1 MKKTLLV
8 SLLMVFLWG
17 LGEEAKGVTVKGIRK
32 SPSEKYAR
40 VVLDLDGPVK
50 FTRTRLSNPD
60 RLSIDLEDCS
70 LSEKITP
77 SLHIKNSILKDIN
90 ASRIDKKTA
99 RVVLNL
105 GEIESYKV
113 FALREPHRLVID
125 VFGRKETRPLPDKEK
140 DVRELMGIKRV
151 VIDPGHGGEDPG
163 AIGPHRLLEKDVVLA
178 IAKKVGR
185 ILKEKYNMEIIFTRD
200 HDVFIPLED
209 RTAIANSQKAD
220 LFISIH
226 ANASRSRGAKGI
238 ETYFLNWTTD
248 EESNRV
254 AARENQISYRKMREF
269 QKGDF
274 LQMILQ
280 DKERD
285 YKNDE
290 SRDLAGGIQSSLI
303 NTLRQ
308 DYDAIENL
316 GVKWALFYVL
326 VGADMPSVLI
336 ETSFISNR
344 KEEKRL
350 SNDAYREKI
359 AGAIAGGINGYFES
373 KKQIVKRISSDK
385 M

>member
-8 SLLMVFLWG
+8 SLLIVLLWG

-50 FTRTRLSNPD
+50 FTQTRLSNPD
-60 RLSIDLEDCS
+60 RLSIDIDDCS
-70 LSEKITP
+70 LSEKITA
-77 SLHIKNSILKDIN
+77 SLHIKNSILKDIS
-90 ASRIDKKTA
+90 ASQIDKKTA
-99 RVVLNL
+99 RVILNI

-113 FALREPHRLVID
+113 FVLKEPYRLVID
-125 VFGRKETRPLPDKEK
+125 VFGKKELKPAPDKEQQVK
-140 DVRELMGIKRV
+140 ELLEIKRV
-151 VIDPGHGGEDPG
+151 VIDPGHGGDDPG
-163 AIGPHRLLEKDVVLA
+163 AIGPRGVLEKDVTLA
-178 IAKKVGR
+178 IAKKLGR
-185 ILKEKYNMEIIFTRD
+185 LLQEKYNIEIIFTRD
-200 HDVFIPLED
+200 KDIFIPLED
-209 RTAIANSQKAD
+209 RTAIANSKKAD

-226 ANASRSRGAKGI
+226 ANASRRRSARGI

-248 EESNRV
+248 DESNRV
-254 AARENQISYRKMREF
+254 AARENEISYEKMREF

-280 DKERD
+280 EKARD

-290 SRDLAGGIQSSLI
+290 SRDLAGGIQTSLI
-303 NTLRQ
+303 NTLKQ

-326 VGADMPSVLI
+326 VGAEMPSVLI

-359 AGAIAGGINGYFES
+359 AEAIAGGINGYFES
-373 KKQIVKRISSDK
+373 KKQIVKRIASDK
-385 M
+385 I